1 MFLSIRFS
9 TYPSIRLCIYSSM
22 YLSVFLSMHLICLRA
37 NVSANLDGL
46 GVYEHRVY
54 EHLRNTEIQ
63 EHQRGEASELTRC
76 DCL

>member
-46 GVYEHRVY
+46 GVYEH
-54 EHLRNTEIQ
+54 LRNTEIQ